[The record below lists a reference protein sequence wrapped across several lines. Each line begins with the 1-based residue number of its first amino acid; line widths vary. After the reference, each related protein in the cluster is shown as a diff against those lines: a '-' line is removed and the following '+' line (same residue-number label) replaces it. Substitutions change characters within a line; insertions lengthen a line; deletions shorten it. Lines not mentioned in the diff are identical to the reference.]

1 MTDANRRGGT
11 MRANRSLML
20 CPHCNSP
27 SLIRNSD
34 RVTPVAKDLY
44 MNCLNSDC
52 GHTWK
57 AQVSI
62 VHTLSPSAMPNPE
75 IEIPMAPPEYQRR
88 RYPAGARGPGDD
100 PGDPRQVTIF
110 DHLDRDQAA

>member
-1 MTDANRRGGT
+1 MSDEAPRQGT

-20 CPHCNSP
+20 CPHCNSA

-44 MNCLNSDC
+44 MNCLNTDC

-57 AQVSI
+57 AQISI
-62 VHTLSPSAMPNPE
+62 VHTLSPSAMPDPE
-75 IEIPMAPPEYQRR
+75 IDIPMAPPEYQRR
-88 RYPAGARGPGDD
+88 KYPSGARQPGDD
-100 PGDPRQVTIF
+100 PGDPNQITIF
-110 DHLDRDQAA
+110 DHLGRDEAA